1 MATKHEPQPW
11 DLYRTPRGGLYLIV
25 FAHTTRANVVRVIDY
40 GEGTSFWLECE
51 RMEHDEFKGTV
62 LALPQLIAACDEAM
76 NVLVACAVP
85 GPGCDDKQALSHSR
99 ATLYAALLKAGI
111 KH

>member
-11 DLYRTPRGGLYLIV
+11 DMYRTQTGAAYIVTMLYQSMATPCV
-25 FAHTTRANVVRVIDY
+25 EYIDMD
-40 GEGTSFWLECE
+40 GDKESLTIDQCQGN
-51 RMEHDEFKGTV
+51 EFVGNV

-76 NVLVACAVP
+76 NALVACAVP